1 MIAIYARQ
9 SIEKKDSVSIE
20 AQIEKCKVFCE
31 DSDYKIYKD
40 AGYSGKNINRPQFT
54 QLLQDIK
61 SGLIKKVIAYRLDRI
76 SRSIADF
83 SQLLLLFEKY
93 NVKFVSATENFD
105 TDTPMGRAMINI
117 VMTFAQLER
126 ETIVE
131 RVTDSYYFRAKN
143 GYWAGGYAPYGY
155 KIKHIIGQDGKK
167 HSILDINQDQAK
179 IVKEIY
185 DMYINK
191 NISMRKISQD
201 LNLRKI
207 PPQREFGPDSKWTL
221 NTIKAVLTRPIY
233 TNATAKIYNYFNELD
248 TQITNDI
255 EMFDGS
261 FTANLFGKTKKT
273 VRAKAVRDYNDMYLS
288 IIRCPAI
295 ISNDDWFKA
304 QAIKGKREHL
314 APRTNTSNVSFLCG
328 LVKCGKCG
336 SNFVTQGCK
345 NKYGIKYHYLICCT
359 KRNVGASVCNNKMIE
374 INKLQDYVINDMKEY
389 FNSTNIDNKI
399 KKYVTKKNKTNS
411 QVIAEK
417 EEYENQITKYNIQIQ
432 NLIDSIAEGNSIA
445 IKYINQ
451 KIEVLEKQKNDIS
464 IKLQKLNNNNYLE
477 EDNYIVEYI
486 KYINEKLNTSDF
498 VELETICKTVIDKII
513 ITDENID
520 IHYKI

>member
-1 MIAIYARQ
+1 MVGIYARQ

-20 AQIEKCKVFCE
+20 AQIEKCKSYCGDVEC
-31 DSDYKIYKD
+31 KIYKD

-54 QLLQDIK
+54 QLLEDIK
-61 SGLIKKVIAYRLDRI
+61 AGLINKVIAYRLDRI

-83 SQLLLLFEKY
+83 SQLLLMFEKY

-131 RVTDSYYFRAKN
+131 RVTDNYYFRANN

-155 KIKHIIGQDGKK
+155 KIKHIIGADGKK
-167 HSILDINQDQAK
+167 HSILDADEEKSKVVQ
-179 IVKEIY
+179 EIF

-201 LNLRKI
+201 LNMRKV
-207 PPQREFGPDSKWTL
+207 PTL
-221 NTIKAVLTRPIY
+221 KGNHRWGINAVNAILSRPIY
-233 TNATAKIYNYFNELD
+233 TEATAKVYDYFNKLS

-255 EMFDGS
+255 EQFDGS
-261 FTANLFGKTKKT
+261 MTANLYGKNKRNVK
-273 VRAKAVRDYNDMYLS
+273 VKALREYDDMYLS
-288 IIRCPAI
+288 LIKCPAL
-295 ISNDDWFKA
+295 ISNEDWFRA
-304 QAIKGKREHL
+304 QQIKGKRKTL
-314 APRTNTSNVSFLCG
+314 PPRANTSKRSFLCG

-345 NKYGIKYHYLICCT
+345 NRYGIKYTYLICTT
-359 KRNVGASVCNNKMIE
+359 KRNIGVSVCDNKMIE
-374 INKLQDYVINDMKEY
+374 VTKLQDFVLKDMKEY
-389 FNSTNIDNKI
+389 FNSNNINQKI
-399 KKYVTKKNKTNS
+399 KKYINNKKKVNS
-411 QVIAEK
+411 KVISQK
-417 EEYENQITKYNIQIQ
+417 EEYENELTKCDIQIE
-432 NLIDSIAEGNSIA
+432 NLINSIA
-445 IKYINQ
+445 DGNAIVSKYINQ
-451 KIEVLEKQKNDIS
+451 KIEEIEKQKEEIILKLKNLKENNDF
-464 IKLQKLNNNNYLE
+464 NNDDYL
-477 EDNYIVEYI
+477 IEYI
-486 KYINEKLNTSDF
+486 KNINEKLNTTDF
-498 VELETICKTVIDKII
+498 EELKNICKTVIEKIV